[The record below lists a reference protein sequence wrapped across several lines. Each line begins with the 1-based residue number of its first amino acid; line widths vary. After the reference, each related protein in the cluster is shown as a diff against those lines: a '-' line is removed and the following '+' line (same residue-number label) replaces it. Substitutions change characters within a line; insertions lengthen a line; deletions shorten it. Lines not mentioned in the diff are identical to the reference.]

1 MREWAQS
8 SVAERRLSN
17 VQLIGGDA
25 EATGLPRASFDLAH
39 ARLLLINVRHPD
51 RILSE
56 MVAVVRSGSWP
67 GCCGK
72 AKWRILPVCWDWVTH
87 SRPPGQAATG
97 GMRHG
102 RAYQDGRAAA

>member
-1 MREWAQS
+1 VIGENELLDPIEVIVD
-8 SVAERRLSN
+8 SVKA
-17 VQLIGGDA
+17 LIDSI
-25 EATGLPRASFDLAH
+25 EA
-39 ARLLLINVRHPD
+39 LLD
-51 RILSE
+51 R
-56 MVAVVRSGSWP
+56 SWP
-67 GCCGK
+67 DCCGK